1 MQLNDIVIPGSPSN
15 FITKRLHHLDTEK
28 FFVASYDCKNK
39 INVNRSYISIYPVRV
54 FHFQPSVTT
63 GGSSRRKPAVFIFT
77 CDLGKISI
85 YTANSMDH
93 SPINQNFELN
103 KSRQKFHHSLKEHH
117 KISNIPKFRCKML

>member
-39 INVNRSYISIYPVRV
+39 INVNRSYISTYPVRV
-54 FHFQPSVTT
+54 FPFQPSVTT
-63 GGSSRRKPAVFIFT
+63 GGGSSRRKPAVFIFT

-85 YTANSMDH
+85 YTANSISH
-93 SPINQNFELN
+93 FPIEQRTGSSHLFGGTKN
-103 KSRQKFHHSLKEHH
+103 KQYAEYG
-117 KISNIPKFRCKML
+117 I